1 MKTSKPHFSSTATAF
16 GSSVKKIAPN
26 FEGNFR
32 DVAVTELPPPQLP
45 QNAAS
50 SVCEMKPPHTETGI
64 LQRKKKTYERQTS
77 SPEREL
83 ANSGGS

>member
-50 SVCEMKPPHTETGI
+50 SVCEMKPTH
-64 LQRKKKTYERQTS
+64 RDRHFAKKKRRHMRGREARQ
-77 SPEREL
+77 RE
-83 ANSGGS
+83 N